1 MPPSPTP
8 PEDPEPRPPLGQRF
22 FDNIFLLLA
31 IGMLIMLGVYTGWGT
46 WEIFS
51 MSKATLP

>member
-1 MPPSPTP
+1 MKHSNGAPISKDTV
-8 PEDPEPRPPLGQRF
+8 PLGQRL